1 MWRMD
6 QTDPDTPGRDP
17 VPSPE
22 EDERDLNKLL
32 GLVAVGDQGAFELV
46 YRQLARPAYG
56 VIRRVLR
63 DPAQSEEVTQEVL
76 LEVWRTAS
84 RFDPA
89 TGSAATWVLTIAH
102 RRAIDRVRAEN
113 AAAERE
119 QKTARPSSGARDEVA
134 DAFEASLDRDR
145 VQRCLGSLTDV
156 QRESITLA
164 YYGGYTYR
172 QVAALV
178 DATLAAIKARIHDG
192 LTRMR
197 DCLGVS

>member
-1 MWRMD
+1 MRRMD
-6 QTDPDTPGRDP
+6 QTDPDAPGQAS

-22 EDERDLNKLL
+22 EGQQDLNKLL
-32 GLVAVGDQGAFELV
+32 RLVAVGDQGAFELV

-63 DPAQSEEVTQEVL
+63 DPAQSEEVAQEVL

-89 TGSAATWVLTIAH
+89 VGSAATWVLTIAH
-102 RRAIDRVRAEN
+102 RRAIDRVRAVT

-119 QKTARPSSGARDEVA
+119 QKTAVPSPGNRDEVA
-134 DAFEASLDRDR
+134 DAYEASMDRDR

-172 QVAALV
+172 QVSALV
-178 DATLAAIKARIHDG
+178 GATLAAIKARIHDG
-192 LTRMR
+192 LIRMR

>member
-6 QTDPDTPGRDP
+6 QTDPDAPGRAS

-22 EDERDLNKLL
+22 EGERDLNKLL
-32 GLVAVGDQGAFELV
+32 RLVAVGDRSAFELV

-89 TGSAATWVLTIAH
+89 AGSAATWVLTIAH
-102 RRAIDRVRAEN
+102 RRAIDRVRAAA

-119 QKTARPSSGARDEVA
+119 QKMASTDAGSRDEVA
-134 DAFEASLDRDR
+134 DAFEASMDRDR

-172 QVAALV
+172 QVSALV
-178 DATLAAIKARIHDG
+178 GATLAAIKARIHDG
-192 LTRMR
+192 LIRMR